1 MLNIVASFFRP
12 TIPPSKDDV
21 LQRKTRTKQ
30 ECFSLH
36 GNNFPLFFETIHRAA
51 MAGCKPNRNT
61 AQGNALGRKGIAILR
76 SERAKGMGRIAS
88 ELPPAALS
96 ERKLLSSLTP
106 RVLPWAIYLLG
117 LRPVITQKD
126 NPNNIPTAPL

>member
-1 MLNIVASFFRP
+1 MIYNEKHERNKNIF
-12 TIPPSKDDV
+12 PSTV
-21 LQRKTRTKQ
+21 IMFLYFLQA
-30 ECFSLH
+30 
-36 GNNFPLFFETIHRAA
+36 IHRAA

-117 LRPVITQKD
+117 LRPVIAHKD
-126 NPNNIPTAPL
+126 KRKIILLHR